1 MENKEIKKDLKP
13 IWHITKDKEKDKW
26 RVYREGAERAT
37 ILFETQKEAIPY
49 ARDLAKKNNGTY
61 YIHFMKTEKS
71 VMVKV
76 IINKMK
82 IGQFCPIF

>member
-37 ILFETQKEAIPY
+37 ILFTQKEAIPY
-49 ARDLAKKNNGTY
+49 ARDLAKKIMEHIIYIGENGKIRDGKGY
-61 YIHFMKTEKS
+61 
-71 VMVKV
+71 
-76 IINKMK
+76 NK
-82 IGQFCPIF
+82 

>member
-61 YIHFMKTEKS
+61 YIHGENGKIRDGKGY
-71 VMVKV
+71 
-76 IINKMK
+76 NK
-82 IGQFCPIF
+82 